1 MNTKTI
7 STPDFMG
14 RIAKIVE
21 EVRVRT
27 CIDEIDI
34 EVLEDIL
41 QDELNEYC
49 RELDGYYDAGP
60 SDGYVDGYDWLR

>member
-1 MNTKTI
+1 METI
-7 STPDFMG
+7 MTPKFMG
-14 RIAKIVE
+14 KIAKIVE

-49 RELDGYYDAGP
+49 RELDGYYDAGH